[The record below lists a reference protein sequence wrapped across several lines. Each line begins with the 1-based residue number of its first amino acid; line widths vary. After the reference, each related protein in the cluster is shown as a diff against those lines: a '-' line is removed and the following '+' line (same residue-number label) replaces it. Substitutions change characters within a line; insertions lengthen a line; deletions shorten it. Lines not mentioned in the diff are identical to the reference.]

1 MTPLER
7 VRDTRRD
14 DVNER
19 RLGDD
24 DWDGDDAHDDYDDDY
39 DDDESDD
46 WATTTRRARVVVIV
60 IVIVIVIIVFF
71 IVVSG
76 CVRGDV
82 DARRDAESTRG
93 DVFDRARRR
102 ARGVGEVD
110 DGVHANV
117 DARGVWGGGRVYGA
131 HDVGERDGSRVDVSS
146 GRFR

>member
-46 WATTTRRARVVVIV
+46 WATTTRRARVVVI
-60 IVIVIVIIVFF
+60 IVFFIIVFF

>member
-39 DDDESDD
+39 DDDYNDD
-46 WATTTRRARVVVIV
+46 WATTTRRARVVVI
-60 IVIVIVIIVFF
+60 IVFIIIVFF